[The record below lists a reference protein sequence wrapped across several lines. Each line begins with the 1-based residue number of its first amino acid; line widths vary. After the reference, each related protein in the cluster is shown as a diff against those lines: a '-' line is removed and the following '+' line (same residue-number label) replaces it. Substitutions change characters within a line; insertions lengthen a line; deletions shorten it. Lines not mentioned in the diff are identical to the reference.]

1 MSDASNPYQS
11 PRAES
16 EPAAALTN
24 QGVLTENML
33 FYLRG
38 ASPWLRFIGVLTYI
52 GSGFMVAAGLVMMV
66 VMPGFSGISLS
77 SFTDGWMRGLEGV
90 AGLIYIIG
98 GVIIFFPARFTYNF
112 GAKIRTY
119 LQNNTEQELELAFK
133 NNKSLWKF
141 YGILSIVYLAFIPV
155 ALVIG
160 IIAAIGF
167 AAF

>member
-1 MSDASNPYQS
+1 MSDTSNPYQS
-11 PRAES
+11 PQTES
-16 EPAAALTN
+16 SPAASLTS

-52 GSGFMVAAGLVMMV
+52 GSGFMVAAGLAVMV
-66 VMPGFSGISLS
+66 LLPGIAGNSFLDSSGLGGIL
-77 SFTDGWMRGLEGV
+77 GGGVGL
-90 AGLIYIIG
+90 LYIIAG
-98 GVIIFFPARFTYNF
+98 AVLFFPARFTYNF

-119 LQNNTEQELELAFK
+119 LQNNAEQELETAFK

-141 YGILSIVYLAFIPV
+141 YGILAIVYLAFIPV

-160 IIAAIGF
+160 IIAVIGS

>member
-1 MSDASNPYQS
+1 MSDTPNPYQS
-11 PRAES
+11 PGIES
-16 EPAAALTN
+16 SPAAAVMN
-24 QGVLTENML
+24 PGMLTENML

-38 ASPWLRFIGVLTYI
+38 ASPWLRFIGVLSYI
-52 GSGFMVAAGLVMMV
+52 GSGLMVAAGLVMMV
-66 VMPGFSGISLS
+66 VLPAVNETGISWLG
-77 SFTDGWMRGLEGV
+77 GWGRALEGLI
-90 AGLIYIIG
+90 GLIYIIA

-119 LQNNTEQELELAFK
+119 LQNNAEQELELAFK

-141 YGILSIVYLAFIPV
+141 YGILMIVYLSIIPI

-160 IIAAIGF
+160 IIVAIGY

>member
-1 MSDASNPYQS
+1 MSDMANPYQS
-11 PRAES
+11 PQTES
-16 EPAAALTN
+16 SPAAPLAA
-24 QGVLTENML
+24 QGVLTEAML
-33 FYLRG
+33 AYLRG

-52 GSGFMVAAGLVMMV
+52 GSGFMAAAGLAMIVIS
-66 VMPGFSGISLS
+66 PEFSDSSSLLASFNFSG
-77 SFTDGWMRGLEGV
+77 GL
-90 AGLIYIIG
+90 GLIYIIT

-119 LQNNTEQELELAFK
+119 LQNNAERELELAFK

-141 YGILSIVYLAFIPV
+141 YGILAIVYLALIPI

-160 IIAAIGF
+160 IIVIVGS